1 MGSVMKI
8 ARLTAATAAV
18 SLLAGCTTVT
28 TGDAAKDPS
37 FKPGDAIVSLLNP
50 GNYPTAPKPG
60 PAMKPGAESGRLID
74 AERLGEFVVGPWEVD
89 PTLISIGVNVTGLFL
104 DADRLNS
111 VEPGP
116 MKQIAKDHQLIN
128 GFGSGRGTIRGA
140 DHDNQLV
147 ILVLRFPT
155 ADLANDAARQ
165 FSEQAPAID
174 RAAPNRPIPIPGHPE
189 ALAHESTTADRSF
202 TVSAYTP
209 HGPYVLYQ
217 YALSDVNVDTATQFV
232 AKALDLQTSRIDKF
246 QPTDPAQFATMQTD
260 PEGLLSRTVPTK
272 EHKGNQGLW
281 GPRGILH
288 FSDDPLQTGTDLTA
302 AGVDVVSV
310 RGTHIYRAKDAAA
323 ATQLAQKFAE
333 PDAENPTEPGPT
345 VAGLPSAKCQATDA
359 AEVKARVYSCSA
371 ALDRWVYTASSLQP
385 FDATQRMASQYLL
398 LTAK

>member
-1 MGSVMKI
+1 MGNVMK
-8 ARLTAATAAV
+8 TAKLAVATVAV
-18 SLLAGCTTVT
+18 ALLAACTTIT
-28 TGDAAKDPS
+28 NGDATKDPS
-37 FKPGDAIVSLLNP
+37 FRPGDAIVSLLNP

-60 PAMKPGAESGRLID
+60 PALKPGAESGRLID

-89 PTLISIGVNVTGLFL
+89 PTLISIGVNVTGVFL

-165 FSEQAPAID
+165 FAAQAPTID
-174 RAAPNRPIPIPGHPE
+174 PASPNQPISIPGHPE
-189 ALAHESTTADRSF
+189 ALAHAATTSERSF
-202 TVSAYTP
+202 TVSSYTP

-217 YALSDVNVDTATQFV
+217 YASSDVNRDTATQFV
-232 AKALDLQTSRIDKF
+232 AKVLDMQTSRIDKF

-272 EHKGNQGLW
+272 EHKSNQGLW

-288 FSDDPLQTGTDLTA
+288 FSDDPLLTSTA
-302 AGVDVVSV
+302 LTPAGVDVVSV
-310 RGTHIYRAKDAAA
+310 RGTHLYRAKDAAA

-333 PDAENPTEPGPT
+333 PDAKNPSEPGPA
-345 VAGLPSAKCQATDA
+345 VPGLPSAKCQATDVA
-359 AEVKARVYSCSA
+359 DVKARVYSCAA
-371 ALDRWVYTASSLQP
+371 ALDRWVYTAASLQP